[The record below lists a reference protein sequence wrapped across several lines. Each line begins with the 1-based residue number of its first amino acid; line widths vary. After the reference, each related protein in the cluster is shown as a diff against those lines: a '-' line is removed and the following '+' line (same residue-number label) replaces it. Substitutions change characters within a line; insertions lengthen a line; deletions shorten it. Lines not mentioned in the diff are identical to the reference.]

1 MRKIIITILVTLIA
15 IPAFAAE
22 EQKKDDP
29 NTFYAVGLGMARQ
42 LSVFKL
48 TPDEFELVK
57 QGLIDGVTGKT
68 PRVDLDAYNKK
79 IPELAIARRD
89 IEGQKLAAGAAE
101 FIEKAAK
108 EKGAIKTKSGMIFL
122 SQREGGG
129 ATPAA
134 TDKVS
139 VNFRGTLID
148 GKEFE
153 SSYKRGQPSE
163 IPLNSVIPCWT
174 EGLQMMKT
182 GGKAKLVCP
191 PEIAY
196 GAQGKGFIPANATL
210 VFEIELL
217 EIKK

>member
-42 LSVFKL
+42 LAVFNL

-89 IEGQKLAAGAAE
+89 AEGQKLAAGAKE

-129 ATPAA
+129 SMPTA

-163 IPLNSVIPCWT
+163 IPLNSVIPCWS
-174 EGLQMMKT
+174 EGLQLMKT

-191 PEIAY
+191 PELAY

-210 VFEIELL
+210 VFEIELI